1 VRLSTIVVKDMVRRK
16 RRVLHSVLGVSIGIM
31 TVIAMLTVAN
41 AGEQVLRAEMER
53 YGPNLTV
60 VPATARLDVELG
72 GLTMGSV
79 TVGETMIDESVL
91 PEIQKLADD
100 LIRMDMGISDPGP
113 IAIVAPRLYLPAT
126 VGGRNVTMVGVAPD
140 EERAIRVWWSYS
152 EGEYLN
158 GPDAL
163 VAGAVSARSLGL
175 TAGGMV
181 TISGHDY
188 VVSGVLEDSGSNDD
202 YLLFVPLAT
211 LQAATGKQGLV
222 STVDVRALC
231 TGCPVEKIADGLTA
245 GITGIHASAVRQ
257 VAQAEL
263 GMWHSMRSIVLLLA
277 SITLLVG
284 LFGVMNAM
292 SAMVLERR
300 KDIGIMRAVGASR
313 RQIVSMF
320 LYEAAALGV
329 LGGVA
334 GYLAG
339 LVLAMVVGPLVLGGA
354 TVIPVLAYIP
364 LAILLAGAIS
374 MVAALH
380 PALSAARMKVAD
392 AVRTSS

>member
-1 VRLSTIVVKDMVRRK
+1 MRLSTIVVKDMVRRK
-16 RRVLHSVLGVSIGIM
+16 RRVVHSVLGVSIGIM
-31 TVIAMLTVAN
+31 TAIAMLTVAS
-41 AGEQVLRAEMER
+41 ASEKVLRAEMER

-91 PEIQKLADD
+91 PEIQRVADD

-113 IAIVAPRLYLPAT
+113 IAIVAPRLYLPAA
-126 VGGRNVTMVGVAPD
+126 VEGRNVTVVGVYPNQ
-140 EERAIRVWWSYS
+140 EKAIRVWWGFS
-152 EGEYLN
+152 EGEYLK
-158 GPDAL
+158 GPDDIVLGSVAARTL
-163 VAGAVSARSLGL
+163 GLSAGQTINLLGHDFTVAG
-175 TAGGMV
+175 
-181 TISGHDY
+181 
-188 VVSGVLEDSGSNDD
+188 VLDDSGSNDD
-202 YLLFVPLAT
+202 YLIFAPLAT
-211 LQAATGKQGLV
+211 LQAAAGRDGMV

-231 TGCPVEKIADGLTA
+231 TGCPVEKIADGLT
-245 GITGIHASAVRQ
+245 GSIPGIHASAVRQ
-257 VAQAEL
+257 VAEAEL

-277 SITLLVG
+277 SVTLLVG

-292 SAMVLERR
+292 SAMVMERR

-313 RQIVSMF
+313 HQIVSMF

-329 LGGVA
+329 LGGIA

-339 LVLAMVVGPLVLGGA
+339 LLLAMVVGPLLLSGA
-354 TVIPVLAYIP
+354 SVTPVVEYVP
-364 LAILLAGAIS
+364 LAIGLAGAIS

-380 PALSAARMKVAD
+380 PALGAARMKVAD

>member
-1 VRLSTIVVKDMVRRK
+1 MKLSTIVVKDMVRRK

-41 AGEQVLRAEMER
+41 AGEEVLRGEMER

-79 TVGETMIDESVL
+79 TVGETVIDEAVL
-91 PEIQKLADD
+91 PEIQRVADE

-126 VGGRNVTMVGVAPD
+126 VDGRNVTVVGVAPNQ
-140 EERAIRVWWSYS
+140 ERAIRVWWGFS

-158 GPDAL
+158 GPDDVVVGS
-163 VAGAVSARSLGL
+163 VAARSLEL
-175 TAGGMV
+175 AAGQTV
-181 TISGHDY
+181 SVSGHDFT
-188 VVSGVLEDSGSNDD
+188 VAGVLADSGSNDD
-202 YLLFVPLAT
+202 FLLFVPLAT
-211 LQAATGKQGLV
+211 LQAAAGKEGIV

-231 TGCPVEKIADGLTA
+231 TGCPVEKIAAALSNNIA
-245 GITGIHASAVRQ
+245 GIHASAVRQ
-257 VAQAEL
+257 VAEAEL
-263 GMWHSMRSIVLLLA
+263 GMWNSMRSIVLLLA
-277 SITLLVG
+277 SVTLLVG

-292 SAMVLERR
+292 SAMVMERR

-320 LYEAAALGV
+320 LYEAAGLGV

-339 LVLAMVVGPLVLGGA
+339 LLLAVAVGPLVLAGA
-354 TVIPVLAYIP
+354 TVTPVLAYVP
-364 LAILLAGAIS
+364 LAIGLAGAIS

-380 PALSAARMKVAD
+380 PALGAAGMRVAD

>member
-1 VRLSTIVVKDMVRRK
+1 MRLSTIVVKDMVRRK
-16 RRVLHSVLGVSIGIM
+16 RRVVHSVLGVSIGIM
-31 TVIAMLTVAN
+31 TVIAMLTVAS
-41 AGEQVLRAEMER
+41 AGERVLRAEMER

-79 TVGETMIDESVL
+79 TVGETTIDESVL
-91 PEIQKLADD
+91 PEIQRVADD

-113 IAIVAPRLYLPAT
+113 IAIVAPRLYLPAA
-126 VGGRNVTMVGVAPD
+126 VDGRNVTVVGVYPD
-140 EERAIRVWWSYS
+140 QEKAIRVWWGFS
-152 EGEYLN
+152 EGEYLK
-158 GPDAL
+158 GPDDIVLGSVAARTL
-163 VAGAVSARSLGL
+163 GLSAGQTVNLLDHDFVVAG
-175 TAGGMV
+175 
-181 TISGHDY
+181 
-188 VVSGVLEDSGSNDD
+188 VLDDSGSNDD
-202 YLLFVPLAT
+202 YLIFAPLAT
-211 LQAATGKQGLV
+211 LQAAAGKDGMV

-231 TGCPVEKIADGLTA
+231 TGCPVEKIADGLTGSIA
-245 GITGIHASAVRQ
+245 GIHASAVRQ
-257 VAQAEL
+257 VAEAEL

-277 SITLLVG
+277 SVTLLVG

-292 SAMVLERR
+292 SAMVMERR

-329 LGGVA
+329 LGGIA

-339 LVLAMVVGPLVLGGA
+339 LLLAVVVGPLVLGGA
-354 TVIPVLAYIP
+354 SVTPVVAYVP
-364 LAILLAGAIS
+364 LAIGLAGAIS

-380 PALSAARMKVAD
+380 PALGAARMKVAD

>member
-1 VRLSTIVVKDMVRRK
+1 MKLSTIVVKDMVRRK

-41 AGEQVLRAEMER
+41 AGEEVLRGEMER

-79 TVGETMIDESVL
+79 TVGETVIDEAVL
-91 PEIQKLADD
+91 PEIQRVADE

-126 VGGRNVTMVGVAPD
+126 VDGRNVTVVGVAPNQ
-140 EERAIRVWWSYS
+140 ERAIRVWWGFS

-158 GPDAL
+158 GPDDVVVGS
-163 VAGAVSARSLGL
+163 VAARSLEL
-175 TAGGMV
+175 SAGQTV
-181 TISGHDY
+181 SVSGHDFT
-188 VVSGVLEDSGSNDD
+188 VAGVLADSGSNDD
-202 YLLFVPLAT
+202 FLLFVPLAT
-211 LQAATGKQGLV
+211 LQAAAGKEGIV

-231 TGCPVEKIADGLTA
+231 TGCPVEKIAAALSNNIA
-245 GITGIHASAVRQ
+245 GIHASAVRQ
-257 VAQAEL
+257 VAEAEL
-263 GMWHSMRSIVLLLA
+263 GMWNSMRSIVLLLA
-277 SITLLVG
+277 SVTLLVG

-292 SAMVLERR
+292 SAMVMERR

-320 LYEAAALGV
+320 LYEAAGLGV

-339 LVLAMVVGPLVLGGA
+339 LLLAVAVGPLVLAGA
-354 TVIPVLAYIP
+354 TVTPVLAYVP
-364 LAILLAGAIS
+364 LAIGLAGAIS

-380 PALSAARMKVAD
+380 PALGAAGMRVAD

>member
-1 VRLSTIVVKDMVRRK
+1 MRLSTIVVKDMVRRK
-16 RRVLHSVLGVSIGIM
+16 RRVVHSVLGVSIGIM
-31 TVIAMLTVAN
+31 TAIAMLTVAS
-41 AGEQVLRAEMER
+41 AGEKVLRAEMER

-91 PEIQKLADD
+91 PEIQRVADD

-113 IAIVAPRLYLPAT
+113 IAIVAPRLYLPAA
-126 VGGRNVTMVGVAPD
+126 VEGRNVTVAGVYPNQ
-140 EERAIRVWWSYS
+140 EKAIRVWWGFS
-152 EGEYLN
+152 EGEYLK
-158 GPDAL
+158 GPDDIVLGSVAARTL
-163 VAGAVSARSLGL
+163 GLSAGQTINLLGHDFTVAG
-175 TAGGMV
+175 
-181 TISGHDY
+181 
-188 VVSGVLEDSGSNDD
+188 VLDDGGSNDD
-202 YLLFVPLAT
+202 YLIFSPLAT
-211 LQAATGKQGLV
+211 LQAAAGRDGMV

-231 TGCPVEKIADGLTA
+231 TGCPVEKIADGLTGSIA
-245 GITGIHASAVRQ
+245 GIHASAVRQ
-257 VAQAEL
+257 VAEAEL

-277 SITLLVG
+277 SVTLLVG

-292 SAMVLERR
+292 SAMVMERR

-313 RQIVSMF
+313 HQIVSMF

-329 LGGVA
+329 LGGIA

-339 LVLAMVVGPLVLGGA
+339 LLLAMVVGPLLLSGA
-354 TVIPVLAYIP
+354 SVTPVVEYVP
-364 LAILLAGAIS
+364 LAIGLAGAIS

-380 PALSAARMKVAD
+380 PALGAARMKVAD

>member
-1 VRLSTIVVKDMVRRK
+1 MKLSTIVVKDMVRRK

-41 AGEQVLRAEMER
+41 AGEEVLRGEMER

-79 TVGETMIDESVL
+79 TVGETVIDEAVL
-91 PEIQKLADD
+91 PEIQRVADE

-126 VGGRNVTMVGVAPD
+126 VDGRNVTVVGVAPNQ
-140 EERAIRVWWSYS
+140 ERAIRVWWGFS

-158 GPDAL
+158 GPDDVVVGS
-163 VAGAVSARSLGL
+163 VAARSLEL
-175 TAGGMV
+175 SAGQTV
-181 TISGHDY
+181 SVSGHDFT
-188 VVSGVLEDSGSNDD
+188 VAGVLADSGSNDD
-202 YLLFVPLAT
+202 FLLFVPLAT
-211 LQAATGKQGLV
+211 LQAAAGKEGVV

-231 TGCPVEKIADGLTA
+231 TGCPVEKIAGALSNNIA
-245 GITGIHASAVRQ
+245 GIHASAVRQ
-257 VAQAEL
+257 VAEAEL
-263 GMWHSMRSIVLLLA
+263 GMWNSMRSIVLLLA
-277 SITLLVG
+277 SVTLLVG

-292 SAMVLERR
+292 SAMVMERR

-320 LYEAAALGV
+320 LYEAAGLGV

-339 LVLAMVVGPLVLGGA
+339 LLLAVAVGPLVLAGA
-354 TVIPVLAYIP
+354 TVTPVLAYVP
-364 LAILLAGAIS
+364 LAIGLAGAIS

-380 PALSAARMKVAD
+380 PALGAAGMRVAD